1 MATNKPSGRFVP
13 TLTEIVRPGMPTAT
27 ATATAADD
35 NEQLVQQVLQLVKP
49 RIEQQLRVSLQ
60 ALIEQHMRLSA
71 PSLQRGI
78 EDAVRVAVAQNLDR
92 QSAENV

>member
-13 TLTEIVRPGMPTAT
+13 TLTEIVRPGMPT